1 MPDEDIQKLV
11 SESALSVTGTVE
23 RMGTSTLDQ
32 VPADAHT
39 GVILVDR
46 VLHSPTVFA
55 HLAGTRITVQF
66 DSNVAPPNPGERLA
80 VFANGLAYGD
90 TIAVTEVGRVPISE
104 IDARLAR
111 VAAQPSQAPLSDL
124 QRQLAGEQFRSH
136 ADSADAIVVGRVSA
150 LEKAGPLA
158 MSEHDPDWW
167 RATIDVQHVE
177 KGDVPEQ
184 QVTVAFPSSQDVR
197 WHTTPKPVAG
207 QDGVWVLHATEGA
220 TRDIAPFQL
229 ADSEDFRSLQD
240 LDLLRGRE
248 VNS

>member
-1 MPDEDIQKLV
+1 MAGPES
-11 SESALSVTGTVE
+11 SEG
-23 RMGTSTLDQ
+23 
-32 VPADAHT
+32 
-39 GVILVDR
+39 
-46 VLHSPTVFA
+46 F
-55 HLAGTRITVQF
+55 
-66 DSNVAPPNPGERLA
+66 
-80 VFANGLAYGD
+80 
-90 TIAVTEVGRVPISE
+90 
-104 IDARLAR
+104 
-111 VAAQPSQAPLSDL
+111 VAALRAMSGDDL
-124 QRQLAGEQFRSH
+124 H
-136 ADSADAIVVGRVSA
+136 RVSA
-150 LEKAGPLA
+150 SLDAEQICD
-158 MSEHDPDWW
+158 EVDWW

-240 LDLLRGRE
+240 LDLLRGME